1 VSTHDWLLRCR
12 IDEPALETVWVPST
26 RLTSPDA
33 DALIEEAWQATL
45 ARPGVKLFDG
55 PVGRFESAEL
65 RDGRVRIALSHTSYR
80 IVVGTNFCNPD
91 LVRTLGPSYLA
102 NPLGVSAALR
112 SRDGRMVMG
121 RRNQSVAYYPGLLH
135 PFAGSVEVR
144 PVVNL
149 FDDIRRELRE
159 EIGFGPS
166 DIASM
171 RFVGIAQDR
180 MLVHPE
186 AIFVVDSTR
195 AADEI
200 IARVHDEEHAGAEA
214 IDPNRVPPDTTP
226 IARAAIEAAGW

>member
-1 VSTHDWLLRCR
+1 MTAHDWLLRCSV
-12 IDEPALETVWVPST
+12 DEASLEAVWVPST
-26 RLTSPDA
+26 LCSNPETDR
-33 DALIEEAWQATL
+33 LIEQAWQATL

-55 PVGRFESAEL
+55 PVGRFESATL

-91 LVRTLGPSYLA
+91 LVRTRGPAYLA

-112 SRDGRMVMG
+112 SRDGRIVMG
-121 RRNQSVAYYPGLLH
+121 RRNHSVAYYPGLLH

-149 FDDIRRELRE
+149 FDDIRRELHE
-159 EIGFGPS
+159 EIGFGPA
-166 DIASM
+166 DIASI

-180 MLVHPE
+180 TLVHPE

-195 AADEI
+195 TADEI

-214 IDPNRVPPDTTP
+214 ITPPSIPPDTTP
-226 IARAAIEAAGW
+226 IAQAALEAAGW